1 VSRGALLNESP
12 DPRIQIFGAPWCA
25 LTGDAMNTLRL
36 LATITLGAAIGL
48 GCYWLVEKSTRS
60 PHGYF
65 TAAAADRTPLYYRDP
80 SGAPFWSAG
89 PKKDSQGRDFIPI
102 YDDEAPSLDKS
113 APKQTAAEGS
123 RKILY
128 YRNPMGLPDTS
139 PVPKTDSMGMDY
151 VPVYEGGDTDDGL
164 VKLSPGKI
172 QRTGAKSE
180 RVAKRPINSLVRAP
194 GTVQEDERRVSVVA
208 LRFEGFV
215 ESVADVTTG
224 DHVHKGQPLMN
235 VYSPALSSA
244 AAEYLSALNAG
255 ATGKELKGARRRLEN
270 LATPEPAIRD
280 LERTREIA
288 LSIQW
293 PAPQDGEI
301 LQRNAVNG
309 MRAGPG
315 DVLFRIA
322 DHRVVWVVI
331 DVAERDLAQVKVG
344 THVTIRPRALPGQ
357 TFTGTVSLIYP
368 HLNAQTRTARIRIEA
383 PNPDELLRPEM
394 YVDAEIETGSQDPVL
409 AVPESAVLD
418 SGTRQA
424 VLIDKGEGRF
434 EPREVK
440 LGRRGG
446 GYVEVKEGVS
456 DSDAVVTSANFLID
470 AESNLKAAL
479 KSFGETG
486 AAASQSDSATP
497 SGMGGHK

>member
-1 VSRGALLNESP
+1 MSRVIIASAAAALIAAAGIGFVAGALKLP
-12 DPRIQIFGAPWCA
+12 AHTVTVA
-25 LTGDAMNTLRL
+25 
-36 LATITLGAAIGL
+36 
-48 GCYWLVEKSTRS
+48 
-60 PHGYF
+60 
-65 TAAAADRTPLYYRDP
+65 TAAAAEANRAPIYYQEPDGKPFYSLTPKK
-80 SGAPFWSAG
+80 APDGRGWRAVSAG
-89 PKKDSQGRDFIPI
+89 ADVSFDEPKEQSAETKRG
-102 YDDEAPSLDKS
+102 EAK
-113 APKQTAAEGS
+113 AE
-123 RKILY
+123 RKIKY

-139 PVPKTDSMGMDY
+139 PAPKKDAMGMDY
-151 VPVYEGGDTDDGL
+151 IPVYEGEDADDDS

-180 RVAKRPINSLVRAP
+180 PVLRQPVRSVIRAP

-215 ESVADVTTG
+215 ESVANVTTG
-224 DHVHKGQPLMN
+224 DHVHKGEPLMN

-270 LATPEPAIRD
+270 LATPEPAVKE
-280 LERTREIA
+280 LERTHEIS
-288 LSIQW
+288 LSVPW
-293 PAPQDGEI
+293 LAPQDGEI
-301 LQRNAVNG
+301 LERKAVNG

-322 DHRVVWVVI
+322 DHRLVWVLL
-331 DVAERDLAQVKVG
+331 DVAERDLAQVAVG
-344 THVTIRPRALPGQ
+344 TKVTIRPRALAGQ
-357 TFTGTVSLIYP
+357 TFSGTVSLIYP
-368 HLNAQTRTARIRIEA
+368 HLNAATRTARIRIEV

-394 YVDAEIETGSQDPVL
+394 YVDAEIETGTPGPVL
-409 AVPESAVLD
+409 AVPENAILD
-418 SGTRQA
+418 DGARQS

-446 GYVEVKEGVS
+446 GLVEITEGLS
-456 DSDAVVTSANFLID
+456 EGEAVVTSANFLID

-479 KSFGETG
+479 KGFSE
-486 AAASQSDSATP
+486 
-497 SGMGGHK
+497 GGGQQ